1 MTMYF
6 AASNFDVAISR
17 SKRKVRK
24 FAKGFLRFAGTDLQ
38 VGVCTSQTLATAEA
52 YRAEFGHSNLYDL
65 DQRLMFRPDFSTVK
79 ALRSL

>member
-17 SKRKVRK
+17 DKRKVRK
-24 FAKGFLRFAGTDLQ
+24 FAKGFFRFAGVDLQ
-38 VGVCTSQTLATAEA
+38 VGVCTSQMLASSQA
-52 YRAEFGHSNLYDL
+52 YKAQFGHCNLYDL

-79 ALRSL
+79 ALCSL